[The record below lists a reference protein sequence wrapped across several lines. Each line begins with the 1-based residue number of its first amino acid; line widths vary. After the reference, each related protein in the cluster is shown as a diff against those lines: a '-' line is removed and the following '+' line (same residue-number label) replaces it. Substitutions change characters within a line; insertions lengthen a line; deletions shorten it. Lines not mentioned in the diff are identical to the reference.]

1 MSKGEQTRTMILERT
16 AQLFSCK
23 GYFGS
28 SLSDIML
35 ATGLEKGGIYNHF
48 TSKEQL
54 ALEVFDY
61 AFEMVQQRIRLA
73 LTGKKHTIERL
84 MAYTTVF
91 QQLADDAFLSGGCP
105 VLNTAIEADD
115 AHIGLRDRARN
126 AMDIWRTSIHHIV
139 AKGIERQEIRPDVD
153 IEAFATVFIATL
165 EGAIMLSKLYEDA
178 THMSRAI
185 EHLTWYIDTKL
196 KL

>member
-1 MSKGEQTRTMILERT
+1 MNKGEQTRTMILERT

-28 SLSDIML
+28 SLSDIME

-54 ALEVFDY
+54 ALEAFDY

-73 LTGKKHTIERL
+73 LTGKKHAIERL
-84 MAYTTVF
+84 MTYTTVF
-91 QQLADDAFLSGGCP
+91 QQLTDDAFLPGGCP

-139 AKGIERQEIRPDVD
+139 AKGIERQEIRPGVD

-178 THMSRAI
+178 THMRRAI

>member
-23 GYFGS
+23 GYFGA
-28 SLSDIML
+28 SLSDIME

-54 ALEVFDY
+54 ALEAFDY
-61 AFEMVQQRIRLA
+61 AFEMVQQQVRLA
-73 LTGKKHTIERL
+73 LTGKKHAIERL
-84 MAYTTVF
+84 IAYTTVF
-91 QQLADDAFLSGGCP
+91 QQLVDNALLSGGCP
-105 VLNTAIEADD
+105 VLNTAVEADD

-126 AMDIWRTSIHHIV
+126 AMSIWRASISHIV
-139 AKGIERQEIRPDVD
+139 AKGIERQEIRADVD
-153 IEAFATVFIATL
+153 IEAFTTVFIATL
-165 EGAIMLSKLYEDA
+165 EGAVMLSKLYEDT
-178 THMSRAI
+178 THMRRAI